1 MSPKAWRLVVDETD
15 ADWRL
20 ISHYLLLIDFTKH
33 LLQALQLG
41 AEALGRERIPARPSQ
56 LAATF
61 QNLDSEFNAFVRMRH
76 VEPSRER
83 HIGGF
88 SPGELSQSF
97 AREPVS
103 ACRALLSVALRTA
116 PGGSISATA
125 RRRAAS
131 SSRCSWSIEGFAGP
145 MYCSMPVNGGS
156 ATSVLITGRSH
167 GSSGDI

>member
-15 ADWRL
+15 ANWRL

-131 SSRCSWSIEGFAGP
+131 SSSCSWSDRGFRWP
-145 MYCSMPVNGGS
+145 N
-156 ATSVLITGRSH
+156 VLLHACEWRERNERPH
-167 GSSGDI
+167 HRQKPRVER

>member
-15 ADWRL
+15 ANWRL

-76 VEPSRER
+76 VEPSRR
-83 HIGGF
+83 T
-88 SPGELSQSF
+88 SPWRF
-97 AREPVS
+97 
-103 ACRALLSVALRTA
+103 
-116 PGGSISATA
+116 
-125 RRRAAS
+125 
-131 SSRCSWSIEGFAGP
+131 
-145 MYCSMPVNGGS
+145 
-156 ATSVLITGRSH
+156 
-167 GSSGDI
+167 